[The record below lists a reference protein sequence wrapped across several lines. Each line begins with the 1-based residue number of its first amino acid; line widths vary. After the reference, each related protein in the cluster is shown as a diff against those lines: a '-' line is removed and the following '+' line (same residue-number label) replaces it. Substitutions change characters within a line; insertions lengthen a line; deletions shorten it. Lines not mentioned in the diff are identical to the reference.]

1 MKSRIGCA
9 IIFGALC
16 LSCVTASFLA
26 PATIAQPVQARVP
39 TTDQGLKLDH
49 SEERIGKRTFQV
61 SKMVV
66 STPPSAV
73 FNVLTDYDRTT
84 SIFSNVSKCKVVGS
98 NRSGKLVSFQIAVPG
113 NLRFNYVL
121 EVKETYPN
129 LIQWRRVS
137 GAFKANE
144 GHWKLEP
151 INNGKSTLVT
161 YSKFVDGGFF
171 FPQFLVNR
179 ELRQAMPEV
188 MASLKFAAEQSYTIA
203 KATEKTLRAVDRG
216 I

>member
-1 MKSRIGCA
+1 M
-9 IIFGALC
+9 
-16 LSCVTASFLA
+16 
-26 PATIAQPVQARVP
+26 QARGTITNP
-39 TTDQGLKLDH
+39 GLKLEH

-61 SKMVV
+61 SKIVV
-66 STPPSAV
+66 NTPPSAV

-84 SIFSNVSKCKVVGS
+84 RIFSNVRKCKIVGS

-113 NLRFNYVL
+113 NLRFDYVL

-129 LIQWRRVS
+129 LIEWRRVS

-179 ELRQAMPEV
+179 EIRQAMPEV
-188 MASLKFAAEQSYTIA
+188 MGNLKLAAEKGYKIA
-203 KATEKTLRAVDRG
+203 KVSEKTLPDASSG